1 MGIKIQLLGVPA
13 IVDSAGQSRVVR
25 GHQAWALLARV
36 LISPRPLGRRELAVE
51 LFPETVD
58 PLGSLRWCLAS
69 LRRALNCADALR
81 GDPVAATL
89 PEATEV
95 DVQALENPSFDITAA
110 GDLLEGIDPQ
120 CSAEFSTWLLLE
132 RERIASLI
140 DARIR
145 QEAQQALAV
154 GDYDRA
160 VRLGELGVRRTPFNE
175 GAHILLVKALT
186 LAGRFDTAR
195 EHVES
200 TEQMFM
206 AELGQAPSAALRSAS
221 RRSVAA
227 PPSGIS
233 ARAIVDALMASGLAA
248 LSAGAVE
255 AGVDCLRR
263 AASDAEKCGDLQ
275 LQAQTLAELGTA
287 LVHSVRGYD
296 DEGAILLRQSVELAE
311 RCGAARIALTGY
323 RELGYVE
330 ALAGRRPTASDH
342 LARAL
347 EVATDGDDLASVH
360 SVIGFN
366 LVDWGKLDE
375 GLAHY
380 QTSLEHAYGSGN
392 RRRQIWA
399 LGLGAWGLLAADRL
413 ADADRWLSDC
423 LTLVDDLR
431 WTSFRPWPSALLV
444 ESRLRQGDDPGALQL
459 KLESAFAL
467 SCQLGDPCWEG
478 AVARAM
484 GLCFEAMDDHARAM
498 EWLAEGRQRC
508 VRETDSYVALSVEI
522 LLDQARVSSKL
533 GQSAQA
539 EACARECLS
548 VAARAH
554 MDAHVRRAILL
565 MN

>member
-1 MGIKIQLLGVPA
+1 MGMKIQLLGVPA
-13 IVDSAGQSRVVR
+13 IVDAAGQARTVR

-36 LISPRPLGRRELAVE
+36 LMSTRPLSRRELAVE

-69 LRRALNCADALR
+69 LRRALNCPEALL
-81 GDPVAATL
+81 GDPVDATL
-89 PEATEV
+89 PGGTEI
-95 DVQALENPSFDITAA
+95 DVQLLEDPSFDIAAA

-145 QEAQQALAV
+145 QEAQQAVAV

-160 VRLGELGVRRTPFNE
+160 VRLGELGVRRTPFQE

-186 LAGRFDTAR
+186 LAGRFNTAR

-200 TEQMFM
+200 TEKMFM

-347 EVATDGDDLASVH
+347 DVAIDGDDLASVH

-380 QTSLEHAYGSGN
+380 QTALEHAYTTGN
-392 RRRQIWA
+392 QRRQIWA
-399 LGLGAWGLLAADRL
+399 LGLGAWGLLADDRL

-423 LTLVDDLR
+423 LKRVDDLR

-444 ESRLRQGDDPGALQL
+444 ESRLRQGDDPKALQVD
-459 KLESAFAL
+459 LESAFAL

-478 AVARAM
+478 AVARVM
-484 GLCFEAMDDHARAM
+484 GLCFEASDNHALAM

-533 GQSAQA
+533 GNSAQA
-539 EACARECLS
+539 SACARECLS

-565 MN
+565 IH

>member
-1 MGIKIQLLGVPA
+1 M
-13 IVDSAGQSRVVR
+13 
-25 GHQAWALLARV
+25 
-36 LISPRPLGRRELAVE
+36 
-51 LFPETVD
+51 
-58 PLGSLRWCLAS
+58 
-69 LRRALNCADALR
+69 
-81 GDPVAATL
+81 
-89 PEATEV
+89 
-95 DVQALENPSFDITAA
+95 
-110 GDLLEGIDPQ
+110 
-120 CSAEFSTWLLLE
+120 
-132 RERIASLI
+132 
-140 DARIR
+140 
-145 QEAQQALAV
+145 
-154 GDYDRA
+154 
-160 VRLGELGVRRTPFNE
+160 
-175 GAHILLVKALT
+175 
-186 LAGRFDTAR
+186 
-195 EHVES
+195 ES
-200 TEQMFM
+200 TEKMFIT
-206 AELGQAPSAALRSAS
+206 ELGQAPSAALRSAS

-347 EVATDGDDLASVH
+347 DVATDGDDLASVH

-375 GLAHY
+375 GLEHY
-380 QTSLEHAYGSGN
+380 QTALEHAYTTGN
-392 RRRQIWA
+392 QRRQIWA

-423 LTLVDDLR
+423 LKLVDDLR

-444 ESRLRQGDDPGALQL
+444 ESRLRQGDDPRALQVD
-459 KLESAFAL
+459 LESAFAL

-484 GLCFEAMDDHARAM
+484 GLCFEALNDHARAM

-522 LLDQARVSSKL
+522 LLDQARVSGKL

-539 EACARECLS
+539 SACARECLS

-565 MN
+565 IH